1 MNKSSE
7 YVVGSSLKSS
17 REKARKKFG
26 LYAQTLSSRVGDKWV
41 TQLLPHNDPIHY
53 GFSIG
58 GAEFKTTP
66 NRTLEKAKKALNK
79 SKSKNNN
86 NADIDNSNNTVKVY
100 QDNDWHTVDSMP
112 DDYYVWMNKDGVS
125 YCREKAEYDGN
136 GNPFLNRSL
145 NDPKFEVEK

>member
-1 MNKSSE
+1 MKNSSK
-7 YVVGSSLKSS
+7 YVVSSSLKSS

-66 NRTLEKAKKALNK
+66 NRTLEKAKESLRKSNNNK
-79 SKSKNNN
+79 SCEETKKEEVEKPTTKTISEVTEEALEQAGLMDEFALPTGKDTKNNN
-86 NADIDNSNNTVKVY
+86 K
-100 QDNDWHTVDSMP
+100 
-112 DDYYVWMNKDGVS
+112 
-125 YCREKAEYDGN
+125 
-136 GNPFLNRSL
+136 
-145 NDPKFEVEK
+145 